1 MSDYLTREGI
11 KKLKEELERLIA
23 EKAEINKEIED
34 ARSQGDLKENA
45 GYQYAKEKQNMLLGR
60 ISEIEERIKNSKI
73 IDDLQINKE
82 EIRIGASVRLLDLV
96 SKKEVVY
103 KLVSTNEANP
113 SQGLISVSTP
123 IAQGILGLKKGE
135 KKKITLP
142 SGIVKEFEVLSI
154 DY

>member
-1 MSDYLTREGI
+1 MSDYLTKEGI
-11 KKLKEELERLIA
+11 KKLREELDRLIA

-45 GYQYAKEKQNMLLGR
+45 GYQYAKEKQNMLLNR
-60 ISEIEERIKNSKI
+60 ISEIEERIKSSNI
-73 IDDLQINKE
+73 IDELEINKE
-82 EIRIGASVRLLDLV
+82 EIRIGATVKLLDLTG
-96 SKKEVVY
+96 KKEVVY

-142 SGIVKEFEVLSI
+142 SGIIKEFEVLSI

>member
-1 MSDYLTREGI
+1 MSDYLTKEGI
-11 KKLKEELERLIA
+11 KKLREELDRLIA

-45 GYQYAKEKQNMLLGR
+45 GYQYAKEKQNMLLSR
-60 ISEIEERIKNSKI
+60 ISEIEERIKSSNI
-73 IDDLQINKE
+73 IDELEINKE
-82 EIRIGASVRLLDLV
+82 EIRIGATVKLLDLTG
-96 SKKEVVY
+96 KKEVVY

-142 SGIVKEFEVLSI
+142 SGIIKEFEVLSI